1 MKLLLNNDHMN
12 EELKKRFTLK
22 KIEDLLQDNINLLPT
37 IICERENQGI
47 IELVRQN
54 VLSAVKYG
62 KLVPFT
68 REYIKPAIK
77 EGLDQTKRRT
87 NWGELY
93 IMLNIN

>member
-1 MKLLLNNDHMN
+1 M
-12 EELKKRFTLK
+12 R
-22 KIEDLLQDNINLLPT
+22 KIEDLLHDNINLLPT

-54 VLSAVKYG
+54 VLSAIKYG

-68 REYIKPAIK
+68 REYIRPSIK
-77 EGLDQTKRRT
+77 EGLDKTKGNT

-93 IMLNIN
+93 IIVNIN